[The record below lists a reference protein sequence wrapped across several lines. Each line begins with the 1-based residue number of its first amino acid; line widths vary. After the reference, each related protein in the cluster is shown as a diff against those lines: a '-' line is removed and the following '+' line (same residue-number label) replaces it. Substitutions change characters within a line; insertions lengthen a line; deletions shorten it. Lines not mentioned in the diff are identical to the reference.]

1 MARKS
6 ARAAAVQ
13 MVFENML
20 GGDGGEETLR
30 GLIEFAPEENDQEYI
45 DDILAGVEQNA
56 EMLDAAI
63 EKCLKGWTLDRI
75 ARVDLAVL
83 RVAAWELCH
92 AKETPDAVVINEA
105 VALAQKFDSPTAGKF
120 VNGVLSTLL
129 SQRDAGEKQPG
140 ENA

>member
-30 GLIEFAPEENDQEYI
+30 GLIEFTPEEDDQAYI
-45 DDILAGVEQNA
+45 DGVLSGVEAHAA
-56 EMLDAAI
+56 ELDETI
-63 EKCLKGWTLDRI
+63 ERCLKGWTLDRI
-75 ARVDLAVL
+75 AKVDRAVL
-83 RVAAWELCH
+83 RVAAYELCY
-92 AKETPDAVVINEA
+92 ARETPDAVVINEA
-105 VALAQKFDSPTAGKF
+105 VSLAQRFDSPTAAKF

-129 SQRDAGEKQPG
+129 SGRDCQEK
-140 ENA
+140 A

>member
-30 GLIEFAPEENDQEYI
+30 GLIEFTPEEDDQRYI
-45 DDILAGVEQNA
+45 DEILSGVEQNA
-56 EMLDAAI
+56 EALDASI

-75 ARVDLAVL
+75 AKVDLAVL
-83 RVAAWELCH
+83 RVAAWEMDH
-92 AKETPDAVVINEA
+92 AGDTPDAVIINEA

-120 VNGVLSTLL
+120 VNGVLATLL
-129 SQRDAGEKQPG
+129 SQRNEKQAE

>member
-30 GLIEFAPEENDQEYI
+30 GLIEFTPEEDDQAYI
-45 DDILAGVEQNA
+45 DGILAGVEKNA
-56 EMLDAAI
+56 NELDEMI
-63 EKCLKGWTLDRI
+63 EKCLKGWALDRI
-75 ARVDLAVL
+75 ARVDRAVL
-83 RVAAWELCH
+83 RVAVYELCFDR
-92 AKETPDAVVINEA
+92 TLPDAVVINEA
-105 VALAQKFDSPTAGKF
+105 VTLAQRFDAPTAGKF
-120 VNGVLSTLL
+120 VNGVLSSVLAL
-129 SQRDAGEKQPG
+129 RDEKG